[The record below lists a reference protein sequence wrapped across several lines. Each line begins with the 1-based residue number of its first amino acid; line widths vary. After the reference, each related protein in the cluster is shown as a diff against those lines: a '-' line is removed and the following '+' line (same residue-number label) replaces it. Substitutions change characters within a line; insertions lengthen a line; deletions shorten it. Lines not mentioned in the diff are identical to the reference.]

1 MEYCGEL
8 FSIDDTAIYSSSYYN
23 YLLKKEL
30 LKCEA
35 FSKVYIKKLMKNK
48 KISMKTNRK
57 AIIKYIYDEISSD
70 NFNKIELLTIANFF
84 QKEFLS
90 AVYIYTVY

>member
-1 MEYCGEL
+1 
-8 FSIDDTAIYSSSYYN
+8 
-23 YLLKKEL
+23 
-30 LKCEA
+30 
-35 FSKVYIKKLMKNK
+35 MKNK

-90 AVYIYTVY
+90 AVYIYTLY